1 MRCVFRV
8 LFGFSAYF
16 MAGMLL
22 LCDAAFASTSYDLS
36 GPVTVTKV
44 SDGDSL
50 RIGKLRIRIFGID
63 APELKQQCQDQN
75 GTAWD
80 CGLAARQQL
89 ENLLDAN
96 KLLDC
101 ELRDVDRYG
110 RLVMQCFRG
119 TVDIGAAMVRSGHA
133 LAYRSFSHL
142 YVVEEQHAT
151 TARNGIWR
159 GSFQPPWK
167 WRQQN

>member
-1 MRCVFRV
+1 MRCVLRV
-8 LFGFSAYF
+8 FFGFSAYL
-16 MAGMLL
+16 MAGIILL
-22 LCDAAFASTSYDLS
+22 SGATFASASYDLS

-44 SDGDSL
+44 NDGDSL
-50 RIGKLRIRIFGID
+50 RSGKLRIRIFGID

-75 GTAWD
+75 GSAWA

-89 ENLLDAN
+89 ENLLDAD
-96 KLLDC
+96 KLLHC

-133 LAYRSFSHL
+133 LAYRSFSQL
-142 YVVEEQHAT
+142 YVADEKHASST
-151 TARNGIWR
+151 GNGVWQ
-159 GSFQPPWK
+159 GSFQPPWE
-167 WRQQN
+167 WRRQN

>member
-1 MRCVFRV
+1 MWYVFRV
-8 LFGFSAYF
+8 LFGFSAYLI
-16 MAGMLL
+16 AGMMPLSEVAF
-22 LCDAAFASTSYDLS
+22 DATSHDLS
-36 GPVTVTKV
+36 GPVTVTKI
-44 SDGDSL
+44 SDGDSF
-50 RIGKLRIRIFGID
+50 RSGKLRIRIFGID

-75 GTAWD
+75 GSAWA

-96 KLLDC
+96 KLLHC
-101 ELRDVDRYG
+101 ALRGVDRYG

-133 LAYRSFSHL
+133 LAYRSFSQL
-142 YVVEEQHAT
+142 YVADEKHASS
-151 TARNGIWR
+151 ARTGVWQ
-159 GSFQPPWK
+159 GSFQPPWE

>member
-8 LFGFSAYF
+8 LFGFFAYLI
-16 MAGMLL
+16 AGMMPLS
-22 LCDAAFASTSYDLS
+22 DAAFAITSYDIS

-44 SDGDSL
+44 GDGDSL
-50 RIGKLRIRIFGID
+50 RSGKLRIRIFGID

-75 GTAWD
+75 GSVWD

-89 ENLLDAN
+89 ENLLDAD
-96 KLLDC
+96 KLLHC

-133 LAYRSFSHL
+133 LAYRSFSQL
-142 YVVEEQHAT
+142 YVADEKHASS
-151 TARNGIWR
+151 ARNGVWQ
-159 GSFQPPWK
+159 GSFQPPWE